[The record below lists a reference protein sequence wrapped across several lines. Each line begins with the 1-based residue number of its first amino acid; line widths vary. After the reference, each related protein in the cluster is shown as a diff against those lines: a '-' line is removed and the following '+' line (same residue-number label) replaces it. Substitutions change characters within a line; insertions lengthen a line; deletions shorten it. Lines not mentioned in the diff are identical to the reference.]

1 MKLISKLLSV
11 VIFAALIF
19 VIYKF
24 FFDCEHFYVQFNEEF
39 TLSLLDYAK
48 IEDEAYVKLL
58 KINDHSEI
66 NENGDREGQIEYKLL
81 VVNDMRINYVTLS
94 TLENKEVEINKT
106 KYTLKLTNGIDDT
119 KASFKLLKEE
129 EEDKK

>member
-1 MKLISKLLSV
+1 MKLISKILSL
-11 VIFAALIF
+11 VIIALLIF
-19 VIYKF
+19 GIYKF

-48 IEDEAYVKLL
+48 VEDEAYVKLL

-94 TLENKEVEINKT
+94 TLENKEENINKT
-106 KYTLKLTNGIDDT
+106 KYTLKLINGIDNT
-119 KASFKLLKEE
+119 KATFKLLKK